1 MPTMRVSMRKI
12 RDVLRLTHELRLS
25 VRQVCEATGI
35 GKTAV
40 GEYVSRARVL
50 GITWPVPP
58 EIDDVE
64 LERRLFA
71 STDSPA
77 GEPVYAVPDWA
88 KVHEELKRRGVTLTI
103 LWEEHRAECANGHGY
118 SRFCELF
125 AEWRKRLS
133 PTMRQTHLAGDKLFV
148 DWAGDTVDIIDQ
160 MTGEVHAAHLF
171 VAVLGASSYTYAE
184 ARWSERLPDW
194 IGAHVNALDF
204 LGGVPKA
211 MVPDNLKTG
220 ITKPSRYEP
229 GINKTY
235 QDLAD
240 HYGFVVLP
248 ARIRK
253 PRDKAKV
260 ENAVGLVERYML
272 GRLRNRR
279 FFSLVE
285 LNVAV
290 AECVT
295 TINAKVMK
303 RIKQSRN
310 ELFARLDRPVLN
322 ELPKTRYQYAEWK
335 RCTVAPDYHVEV
347 DDHYYSVSYRLLR
360 ETVDAR
366 FTTVTVE
373 LFHKGARIT
382 SHPRSYVSHK
392 HTTMPEH
399 MPSAHRRYAEWTPAR
414 MLAAAEKIGPA
425 TVALFEAIMKAK
437 RHPEQG
443 FRACLGIVGL
453 VKGYG
458 AERVEAASQRGND
471 SGATTYGSIK
481 SILEHGLDRAFAKPS
496 VPDTAPIQHANIR
509 GRGYYH

>member
-12 RDVLRLTHELRLS
+12 RDVLRLTHELKLS
-25 VRQVCEATGI
+25 VRQISEATGV

-58 EIDDVE
+58 EIDDAE

-71 STDSPA
+71 PA
-77 GEPVYAVPDWA
+77 GFHDGATRAVPDWT
-88 KVHEELKRRGVTLTI
+88 KVHEELKRRGVTLMI
-103 LWEEHRAECANGHGY
+103 LWEEHRADCPDGHGY
-118 SRFCELF
+118 SRFCEIYS
-125 AEWRKRLS
+125 EWRKRLS
-133 PTMRQTHLAGDKLFV
+133 PVMRQTHVAGDKLFV

-160 MTGEVHAAHLF
+160 TTGEVHAAHLF

-204 LGGVPKA
+204 LGGVPNA
-211 MVPDNLKTG
+211 AVPDNLKTG

-229 GINKTY
+229 GINRTY

-240 HYGFVVLP
+240 HYDFVVLP

-260 ENAVGLVERYML
+260 EGAVLIVQRYVL

-279 FFSLVE
+279 FFSLDE
-285 LNVAV
+285 LNAAV
-290 AECVT
+290 AECVA

-310 ELFARLDRPVLN
+310 ELFARLDRPVLKA
-322 ELPKTRYQYAEWK
+322 LPKERYQYAEWK

-347 DDHYYSVSYRLLR
+347 DDHYYSTPYRLLR

-366 FTTVTVE
+366 FTDNTVE
-373 LFHKGARIT
+373 LFHKGTRIASHAR
-382 SHPRSYVSHK
+382 SRVAHK
-392 HTTMPEH
+392 HTTTPEH

-414 MLAAAEKIGPA
+414 MISAAEKIGPA
-425 TVALFEAIMKAK
+425 TIALFEAIMKAK
-437 RHPEQG
+437 KHPEQG

-458 AERVEAASQRGND
+458 AERVEAAARRGND

-496 VPDTAPIQHANIR
+496 VPDGPPIKHANIR